1 MEEKNIALLGFVSQ
15 AADYLKDKIE
25 DDGEQIKELNKA
37 DLETIKN
44 DLSKKIGF
52 SFDGISDKTDDLI
65 SAGREAFDSF
75 ICKSPSMIE
84 EFADIFNVDFKKE
97 NDEKDEKVINHLLK
111 ILKEPK
117 KKDETDELA
126 DIIFKVASSVDNK
139 EEKEKVYKDDVQDKE
154 IDNIFNEIIA
164 HEAFEVLKNEENI
177 DDDIV
182 EGENKEEKIIE
193 EVDKNVDRLTSSE
206 FKKILEDV
214 LGDVLAKINDNK
226 EAKGENEENKKD
238 DLPDVVDDVFFKT
251 DSDIDLKE
259 NKENETVIEEESKE
273 EEIDVQSDHEAIA
286 LIKDILSKL
295 NDNIEKEKKSSDIIE
310 PSFEKADNDY
320 VDMALDEKET
330 VEDIFDDDDEIEDKV
345 VEESNDENVEEET
358 DDSLEEKEDVFDVNK
373 EDEKEN
379 VEEIDDENVKEEI
392 SKDELIVVDDNNLDD
407 ENNDES
413 FDKEEIDDENVE
425 EEKSEDELSIFDDED
440 SNDENIGDSFDKEEA
455 CDEEDDF
462 AEEFVLE
469 EDTTDSPSFIDE
481 EETFIFNDKEDNTVE
496 DTYDEQIDFIKE
508 NDVEDSI
515 EEIIKEDVNSVD
527 IDRLEEDLEALQEE
541 KIDEKGN
548 NVKEDFDDEESLTL
562 SQSLKKLN
570 KDYKE
575 NKEFLDE
582 ISFEDF
588 VDEIINEKENNNGS
602 VSEFFKN
609 LKDNL
614 QKENVEE
621 TNEIDKTDKV
631 EENDDIDSVN
641 EEEAAFEKEL
651 IEEVPIENERTFI
664 DDDYIEEYN
673 NRSIDE
679 IYIANPGLEAL
690 ENNEE
695 IVEDVVS
702 EESVADIKEELDDD
716 SLENG
721 EEEKEETVEYDYLSD
736 LIDTLNKDDFAE
748 KIKENKRKEE
758 ELKIKVY
765 DSIKA
770 IYPYLS
776 NGFIKGVYD
785 LKEVFAKDYK
795 EDEKIVIL
803 HRLVFEDIDG
813 LRKFV
818 DVMVNHNYLIN
829 ADEKKMIVDVF
840 KEHINTDGKI
850 LTDIFEVANQAKY
863 LSGDYDGYRIIEEE
877 VIN

>member
-65 SAGREAFDSF
+65 SAGREAFDDF

-182 EGENKEEKIIE
+182 EEENKEEKTIE
-193 EVDKNVDRLTSSE
+193 EVDKDVDRLTSSE

-214 LGDVLAKINDNK
+214 LGNVLAKINDNK
-226 EAKGENEENKKD
+226 EAKEESEENKKD

-259 NKENETVIEEESKE
+259 NKEKETVIEEESKE

-295 NDNIEKEKKSSDIIE
+295 NDNIEKEKESNDIIE
-310 PSFEKADNDY
+310 PSFEKVDNDY
-320 VDMALDEKET
+320 VDMALDEEA
-330 VEDIFDDDDEIEDKV
+330 VEDIFDDDDEIEDEV
-345 VEESNDENVEEET
+345 VEESNDENVEEEKT
-358 DDSLEEKEDVFDVNK
+358 
-373 EDEKEN
+373 
-379 VEEIDDENVKEEI
+379 
-392 SKDELIVVDDNNLDD
+392 
-407 ENNDES
+407 
-413 FDKEEIDDENVE
+413 
-425 EEKSEDELSIFDDED
+425 EDELSIFDDED
-440 SNDENIGDSFDKEEA
+440 SNDEDNDESFVEEGIHDENIEEETDDSLEEKENVEEINDENLKEETSKDELIVVDDDNLDDENNDESFDKEEA

-481 EETFIFNDKEDNTVE
+481 EETFIFNDKEDNAVE
-496 DTYDEQIDFIKE
+496 NTYDEQIDFIKE

-541 KIDEKGN
+541 KIDEKDN
-548 NVKEDFDDEESLTL
+548 KVEEDFEDEEYLTL

-575 NKEFLDE
+575 NKETFEEL
-582 ISFEDF
+582 SFEDF

-716 SLENG
+716 SLENE

-758 ELKIKVY
+758 ELKVKVY

-877 VIN
+877 EVIN